1 MAAHT
6 IPWIRPEDAQ
16 QELAESLAAL
26 RDATGVPAE
35 FPPPVLAETA
45 AVIRDYRLPDDD
57 ATDLPFLTID
67 PPGSLDLDQALH
79 IERAPGGYIVRYAIA
94 DLPAFVPLG
103 GALDEATRQR
113 GQTFYAP
120 DGRIPLHPAAIS
132 EDAASL
138 LPGQVRGAYLFTHRL
153 DADGAVTRTDLTR
166 ASVRSRA
173 RLDYET
179 VQRSLDDGTADDV
192 LVLLREVGLLR
203 VEQERL
209 RGGASL
215 NLPEQQIVR
224 SDGGYALQNRPARPI
239 EDANAQISLLTGMS
253 AARIMLDGGL
263 GVLRTMPAPDPGSID
278 RYREQARALGHPWPA
293 ETTYGE
299 FLRSLHPDR
308 PAHLAL
314 LHAAT
319 SLFRGAGYTAFDG
332 APPAD
337 PEQSAVAAP
346 YAHTTA
352 PLRRLV
358 DRFVLPTCL
367 ALVEGREVPEDV
379 RRALPELPDLMRDSD
394 RRAGELDR
402 SALDAVEAA
411 VLAAHVGQ
419 VFDAVVLVGTEDG
432 TGNGSANGHAN
443 GNGGGNGS
451 SSSGNGSNGNGSN
464 GNGKPP
470 SGTIQVLEPV
480 VSARCTGTMTTGST
494 VRARLTSAD
503 IRRRSVTFELA

>member
-1 MAAHT
+1 MAHT

-26 RDATGVPAE
+26 RDGIGVPAD
-35 FPPPVLAETA
+35 FPPEVLAEA
-45 AVIRDYRLPDDD
+45 ATVIREYRLPDLD
-57 ATDLPFLTID
+57 ATAIPFVTID

-79 IERAPGGYIVRYAIA
+79 IERAGTGYLVRYAIA

-103 GALDEATRQR
+103 GALDEATRRR

-138 LPGQVRGAYLFTHRL
+138 LPGATRGAYLFTHRL
-153 DADGAVTRTDLTR
+153 DAEGAVTRTDLSR
-166 ASVRSRA
+166 ATVRSRA

-192 LVLLREVGLLR
+192 LALLREVGALR

-224 SDGGYALQNRPARPI
+224 SDGGYALQNRPVRPI

-263 GVLRTMPAPDPGSID
+263 GVLRTMPAPDPGSIE

-293 ETTYGE
+293 QTSYGE
-299 FLRSLHPDR
+299 FLRSLRPDR
-308 PAHLAL
+308 AADLAL

-332 APPAD
+332 TPPAD

-367 ALVEGREVPEDV
+367 ALVEGRTVPDEI
-379 RRALPELPDLMRDSD
+379 RRALPELPELMRDSD

-419 VFDAVVLVGTEDG
+419 EFDAVVLVGTEDG
-432 TGNGSANGHAN
+432 TGNGSANGNA
-443 GNGGGNGS
+443 GGNGT
-451 SSSGNGSNGNGSN
+451 

-470 SGTIQVLEPV
+470 SGTIQVLDPV
-480 VSARCTGTMTTGST
+480 VSARCSGVMTTGST
-494 VRARLTSAD
+494 VRTRLTSAD
-503 IRRRSVTFELA
+503 IRRRTVAFELA

>member
-1 MAAHT
+1 MAHT

-26 RDATGVPAE
+26 RAATNVPAA
-35 FPPPVLAETA
+35 FSPAVLGETA
-45 AVIRDYRLPDDD
+45 AAVRDYQLPETD
-57 ATDLPFLTID
+57 ATNVPFVTID

-79 IERAPGGYIVRYAIA
+79 IERARGGYRVRYAIA

-103 GALDEATRQR
+103 GALDAETRRR

-138 LPGQVRGAYLFTHRL
+138 LPGRTRGAYLFTHRL
-153 DADGAVTRTDLTR
+153 DADGAVTDTCLTR
-166 ASVRSRA
+166 AAVRSRA
-173 RLDYET
+173 RLDYES
-179 VQRSLDDGTADDV
+179 VQRSLDDGTADE
-192 LVLLREVGLLR
+192 LLTLLREVGRLR

-224 SDGGYALQNRPARPI
+224 SDGGYALRSRPTHPI

-253 AARIMLDGGL
+253 AARMMLDGGV
-263 GVLRTMPAPDPGSID
+263 GVLRTMPAPDPGSIE
-278 RYREQARALGHPWPA
+278 RYRDQARTLGHPWPA
-293 ETTYGE
+293 TTSYGE
-299 FLRSLHPDR
+299 FLRSLRPDR
-308 PAHLAL
+308 AADLAL

-332 APPAD
+332 APPPH

-358 DRFVLPTCL
+358 DRFVLPVCL
-367 ALVEGREVPEDV
+367 AIVEARPVPDEM
-379 RRALPELPDLMRDSD
+379 RRALPDLPELMRDSD

-402 SALDAVEAA
+402 SALEAVEAA

-419 VFDAVVLVGTEDG
+419 HFDAVVLVGTESGAGNG
-432 TGNGSANGHAN
+432 TGNGRGHTDAADVPAGTTGN
-443 GNGGGNGS
+443 GNR
-451 SSSGNGSNGNGSN
+451 
-464 GNGKPP
+464 PAP
-470 SGTIQVLEPV
+470 SGTIQLLDPV
-480 VSARCTGTMTTGST
+480 VSARCTGTMTTGSR

-503 IRRRSVTFELA
+503 IRRGSVRFELA